1 MRVLDR
7 SVYVGPSLYAHF
19 PVIRLELDLG
29 ELEQWPT
36 ARLGP
41 PFIDGLLAAL
51 PGLQEHGCSYGEPG
65 GFVRRMREDEGTWLG
80 HVLEHVAIELQ
91 NIAGEHVTFGKTRS
105 AGPPGVYTVV
115 YEYAERQ
122 EGIAAGE
129 LGLRLLWSLLPEKLR
144 PADALAA
151 DWNWPEAR
159 DEFIRYAQRR
169 ALGPSTASLVR
180 AAEARDIPW
189 LRLNDQSLVQL
200 GHGKYQQRI
209 QATVTG
215 RTPHISVELASDKE
229 ETNKILGTLGLPVP
243 QQELVQSDGQ
253 AVRAAR
259 RIGFP
264 VVTKPYNGNHGRGI
278 SIRLTTD
285 ADVAHGFQV
294 AREHSRSVIVET
306 FLEGDDHRLLVVN
319 GELVAATRRTP
330 GHVVGDGVHDIA
342 ELIEIVNQDP
352 RRGVGHEK
360 VLTRLDLDAQAQKML
375 ERVDMTPQSVPAP
388 GQVVY
393 LRSTANLSTGGTAT
407 DVTDVIHPDNREMAV
422 RAVRAVGLDVGGVD
436 FLSKDITESYRDIG
450 GGICEVNAAPGFRMH
465 VAPSEG
471 TPRDVAG
478 PVIDMLFPSGTPSR
492 VPIAAITGTN
502 GKTTTSRMLSHLTK
516 MAGYTPGLT
525 TTDGVYIDG
534 RRTVQ
539 GDMTGPVS
547 ARMVLADPQIDI
559 AILETARGGLL
570 RAGMGVPEV
579 NVGAVLNVQ
588 SDHLGLK
595 GIETL
600 EQLSEVK
607 RVVVE
612 VATECAV
619 LNADDPHVLK
629 MAGHTQAK
637 SICYVTMNPQHQL
650 VREHI
655 RAGGRACALEA
666 GVNGQMITLYDRG
679 GHIPLVW
686 THLIPA
692 TLEGRAMHN
701 VQNAMFAAAMA
712 YSLGIKLD
720 AIRQGLRTFD
730 STFFQAPGRM
740 NVFNEHP
747 FKVLFDYGHNAHA
760 VGAMADLAQ
769 RLDVTGRRIV
779 VLAGPGDRRDDDLVA
794 IAEAV
799 AGRFDHYI
807 CRRDD
812 SLRDRALDEVPRI
825 QAAALRASG
834 VSDSAISII
843 PDEQEAIDA
852 ALRMGQPGDLLL
864 VFADALV
871 RSWKQIIKF
880 RAASA
885 SPASDAIVGVQHSP
899 PPQPSPVA
907 ASERARPAI
916 AAEPSRRAGSGNGQ
930 TAVPSSGIGGFITKT
945 PPAPLPAPEPQDEIL
960 IFAGEASKDLPGVIR
975 DERGVRLAPEV
986 DD

>member
-1 MRVLDR
+1 MQVLDR

-29 ELEQWPT
+29 PLEAWPT
-36 ARLGP
+36 GRLGP
-41 PFIDGLLAAL
+41 SYVDGLAAAL
-51 PGLQEHGCSYGEPG
+51 PGLAEHGCSYREPG
-65 GFVRRMREDEGTWLG
+65 GFFRRMREGDGTWLG

-91 NIAGEHVTFGKTRS
+91 NVAGEEVTFGKTRS
-105 AGPPGVYTVV
+105 TDKPGVYTVI
-115 YEYAERQ
+115 YEYSQRD
-122 EGIAAGE
+122 EGVAAGE
-129 LGLRLLWSLLPEKLR
+129 LGLRLLCSLLPDALR
-144 PADALAA
+144 PAGTVPE

-159 DEFIRYAQRR
+159 DNFIRFAQRR

-180 AAEARDIPW
+180 AAEARGIPW
-189 LRLNDQSLVQL
+189 LRLNNQSLVQL

-209 QATVTG
+209 QATVSG

-229 ETNKILGTLGLPVP
+229 ETNKILASLGLPVP
-243 QQELVQSDGQ
+243 KQELVQTESQ
-253 AVRAAR
+253 AVRAAK
-259 RIGFP
+259 RIGYP

-278 SIRLTTD
+278 SIRLTSE
-285 ADVAHGFQV
+285 AEVAHGFNV
-294 AREHSRSVIVET
+294 AREHSRSVIVES

-330 GHVVGDGVHDIA
+330 GHVMGDGEHTIVQ
-342 ELIEIVNQDP
+342 LIDIVNQDP

-360 VLTRLDLDAQAQKML
+360 VLTRLELDAQAEKML
-375 ERVDMTPQSVPAP
+375 ERAGLTAQSVPEP
-388 GQVVY
+388 DRVVY

-407 DVTDVIHPDNREMAV
+407 DVTDIIHPDNRDMAV
-422 RAVRAVGLDVGGVD
+422 RAIRAIGLDIGGVD
-436 FLSKDITESYRDIG
+436 FLSSNIAESYRNIG

-478 PVIDMLFPSGTPSR
+478 PVIDMLFPTGTPSC
-492 VPIAAITGTN
+492 VPIAAVTGTN
-502 GKTTTSRMLSHLTK
+502 GKTTTARMLAHITK
-516 MAGYTPGLT
+516 MGGYTPGLT

-534 RRTVQ
+534 QRTVQ
-539 GDMTGPVS
+539 GDMTGPMS
-547 ARMVLADPQIDI
+547 AQMVLADPQIDM
-559 AILETARGGLL
+559 AVLETARGGLL
-570 RAGMGVPEV
+570 RAGMGVRHV

-595 GIETL
+595 GIDTL
-600 EQLSEVK
+600 EQLAEVK

-612 VATECAV
+612 VATDCAV
-619 LNADDPHVLK
+619 LNADDPLVLK
-629 MAGHTQAK
+629 MSGYTDAK
-637 SICYVTMNPQHQL
+637 SICYVTVNPQHAL

-679 GHIPLVW
+679 SHIPLLW

-692 TLEGRAMHN
+692 TLEGRAAHN

-712 YSLGIKLD
+712 FSLGIKLD

-730 STFFQAPGRM
+730 TTFFQAPGRM

-747 FKVLFDYGHNAHA
+747 FKVIFDYGHNAHA
-760 VGAMADLAQ
+760 VAAMTDLAQ

-779 VLAGPGDRRDDDLVA
+779 VVAGPGDRRDEDLQA
-794 IAEAV
+794 IAQAV

-812 SLRDRALDEVPRI
+812 NLRDRAPDEVPRRI
-825 QAAALRASG
+825 AAALKADG
-834 VSDSAISII
+834 VAEHQISII
-843 PDEQEAIDA
+843 PDEQEAIGT
-852 ALRMGQPGDLLL
+852 ALQMANAGDLLL

-880 RAASA
+880 R
-885 SPASDAIVGVQHSP
+885 PAG
-899 PPQPSPVA
+899 
-907 ASERARPAI
+907 
-916 AAEPSRRAGSGNGQ
+916 AAEPAPRAAPSAP
-930 TAVPSSGIGGFITKT
+930 AVVAEPSAE
-945 PPAPLPAPEPQDEIL
+945 PPVTLNLDGL
-960 IFAGEASKDLPGVIR
+960 LR
-975 DERGVRLAPEV
+975 DERGIRLAPEAA
-986 DD
+986 D

>member
-1 MRVLDR
+1 MRILDR

-36 ARLGP
+36 GRLGGE
-41 PFIDGLLAAL
+41 FVDGLAAAL
-51 PGLQEHGCSYGEPG
+51 PGLAEHGCSYREPG
-65 GFVRRMREDEGTWLG
+65 GFFRRMREDDGTWLG

-91 NIAGEHVTFGKTRS
+91 NIAGEDVTFGKTRS
-105 AGPPGVYTVV
+105 AGAPGVYTVV
-115 YEYAERQ
+115 YEYAQRD

-129 LGLRLLWSLLPEKLR
+129 LALRLLCSLLPEKLR
-144 PADALAA
+144 PADSVPEG
-151 DWNWPEAR
+151 WIWPEAR
-159 DEFIRYAQRR
+159 DEFIRFAQRR

-180 AAEARDIPW
+180 AAEARGIPW

-200 GHGKYQQRI
+200 GHGRYQQRI

-215 RTPHISVELASDKE
+215 RTSHIAVELASDKE

-243 QQELVQSDGQ
+243 QQELVQSEGQ
-253 AVRAAR
+253 AARAAR
-259 RIGFP
+259 RIGYP

-278 SIRLTTD
+278 SIRLTTED
-285 ADVAHGFQV
+285 EVIQGYRV

-319 GELVAATRRTP
+319 GQLIAATRRTP
-330 GHVVGDGVHDIA
+330 GHVVGDGQKNIVD
-342 ELIEIVNQDP
+342 LIEVVNQDP

-360 VLTRLDLDAQAQKML
+360 VLTRLELDAQALKML
-375 ERVDMTPQSVPAP
+375 EKVALTPESVPAA
-388 GQVVY
+388 GQVVF

-422 RAVRAVGLDVGGVD
+422 RAVQAVGLDVGGVD
-436 FLSKDITESYRDIG
+436 FLSTDITESYRKIG

-471 TPRDVAG
+471 TPRDAAG
-478 PVIDMLFPSGTPSR
+478 PVIDMLFPQGAPSR
-492 VPIAAITGTN
+492 VPIAALTGTN
-502 GKTTTSRMLSHLTK
+502 GKTTTARMLSHITK

-534 RRTVQ
+534 QRTVQ

-595 GIETL
+595 GIDTL
-600 EQLSEVK
+600 EQLAEVK

-612 VATECAV
+612 VAKDCAV
-619 LNADDPHVLK
+619 LNADDPLVLK
-629 MAGHTQAK
+629 MSGYTEARN
-637 SICYVTMNPQHQL
+637 ICYVTVNPQHVL

-666 GVNGQMITLYDRG
+666 GVNGQMITLYDRSS
-679 GHIPLVW
+679 HIPLVW

-720 AIRQGLRTFD
+720 AIRHGLRTFD

-760 VGAMADLAQ
+760 VAAMADLAQ
-769 RLDVTGRRIV
+769 RLEVAGRRIV
-779 VLAGPGDRRDDDLVA
+779 VLAGPGDRRDEDLRA
-794 IAEAV
+794 IADAV

-812 SLRDRALDEVPRI
+812 SLRDRGPDEVPKL
-825 QAAALRASG
+825 QAAQLRSRG
-834 VSDSAISII
+834 VPDSAISII

-852 ALRMGQPGDLLL
+852 ALNMGQPGDLLL
-864 VFADALV
+864 IFADALI

-880 RAASA
+880 RPAGVTASEPAAASGDA
-885 SPASDAIVGVQHSP
+885 SADAAPA
-899 PPQPSPVA
+899 
-907 ASERARPAI
+907 
-916 AAEPSRRAGSGNGQ
+916 
-930 TAVPSSGIGGFITKT
+930 SGIGGFIADLSPASTGDPTHGDTLRRGREDFEDVRGRNRGRT
-945 PPAPLPAPEPQDEIL
+945 PPHAMETPEPPVASHE
-960 IFAGEASKDLPGVIR
+960 AGEAGALMPGLIR
-975 DERGVRLAPEV
+975 DERGVWLAPETE
-986 DD
+986 D

>member
-1 MRVLDR
+1 MRILDR
-7 SVYVGPSLYAHF
+7 SVYVGPSLYARF
-19 PVIRLELDLG
+19 PVIRLELDL
-29 ELEQWPT
+29 EALEAWPT
-36 ARLGP
+36 ARLGEP
-41 PFIDGLLAAL
+41 YVAALAAAL
-51 PGLQEHGCSYGEPG
+51 PGLAEHGCSYREPG
-65 GFVRRMREDEGTWLG
+65 GFLRRMREGEGTWLG

-91 NIAGEHVTFGKTRS
+91 NIAGEEVTFGKTRS
-105 AGPPGVYTVV
+105 ASAAGVYSVV
-115 YEYAERQ
+115 YEYAQRD

-129 LGLRLLWSLLPEKLR
+129 LGLRLLCSLLPAHLR
-144 PADALAA
+144 PAGSVPAGWEWA
-151 DWNWPEAR
+151 EAR
-159 DEFIRYAQRR
+159 DQFIRFAQRR

-180 AAEARDIPW
+180 AAEHRGIPW
-189 LRLNDQSLVQL
+189 LRLNEQSLVQL

-229 ETNKILGTLGLPVP
+229 ETNKILAGLGLPVP
-243 QQELVQSDGQ
+243 QQELVQGEAQ
-253 AVRAAR
+253 AVRAAN

-278 SIRLTTD
+278 SIRLTSD
-285 ADVAHGFQV
+285 EEVAHGFNV
-294 AREHSRSVIVET
+294 AKEHSRSVIVET

-330 GHVVGDGVHDIA
+330 GHVLGDGEHTV
-342 ELIEIVNQDP
+342 EQLIDIVNQDP

-360 VLTRLDLDAQAQKML
+360 VLTRLELDAQAHKML
-375 ERVDMTPQSVPAP
+375 QRAGLTAQSVPEKGVA
-388 GQVVY
+388 VY

-407 DVTDVIHPDNREMAV
+407 DVTDVIHPDNREMAE
-422 RAVRAVGLDVGGVD
+422 RAVRAIGLDVGGVD
-436 FLSKDITESYRDIG
+436 FLSKNITESYRKIG

-471 TPRDVAG
+471 TARDVAA
-478 PVIDMLFPSGTPSR
+478 PVIDMLFPSGAPAR

-502 GKTTTSRMLSHLTK
+502 GKTTTARMLAHITK
-516 MAGYTPGLT
+516 MGGYTPGLT

-534 RRTVQ
+534 QRTVQ

-570 RAGMGVPEV
+570 RAGMGVNEV

-588 SDHLGLK
+588 ADHLGLK
-595 GIETL
+595 GIDTL
-600 EQLSEVK
+600 EQLAEVK
-607 RVVVE
+607 RVVIE
-612 VATECAV
+612 VATDCAV
-619 LNADDPHVLK
+619 LNADDALVLK
-629 MAGHTQAK
+629 MSGYTEAK
-637 SICYVTMNPQHQL
+637 NICYVTLNPQHTL

-666 GVNGQMITLYDRG
+666 GVNGQMITLYDKS
-679 GHIPLVW
+679 GHIPLLW

-692 TLEGRAMHN
+692 TLEGRAIHN

-712 YSLGIKLD
+712 FSLGIKLD

-760 VGAMADLAQ
+760 VGVMAELAQ

-779 VLAGPGDRRDDDLVA
+779 VLAGPGDRRDEDLVA
-794 IAEAV
+794 IAHAV

-812 SLRDRALDEVPRI
+812 ALRDRKPDEVPRI
-825 QAAALRASG
+825 QAAALQAAG
-834 VSDSAISII
+834 VPGTAIDII
-843 PDEQEAIDA
+843 PDEQEAITA
-852 ALRMGQPGDLLL
+852 ALSMGQPGDLLL
-864 VFADALV
+864 IFADALV
-871 RSWKQIIKF
+871 RSWKQITKF
-880 RAASA
+880 RPAGTAAA
-885 SPASDAIVGVQHSP
+885 
-899 PPQPSPVA
+899 PQ
-907 ASERARPAI
+907 
-916 AAEPSRRAGSGNGQ
+916 
-930 TAVPSSGIGGFITKT
+930 
-945 PPAPLPAPEPQDEIL
+945 PAPLPAFVSDTAAERAPKI
-960 IFAGEASKDLPGVIR
+960 AEADTRPLNLEGLIR
-975 DERGVRLAPEV
+975 DERGVRVAPEV
-986 DD
+986 ED